1 MKMMKASKKIQVQC
15 DAEVKELFRR
25 YSHQKCTCA
34 NRRKYSV
41 AVSGK
46 LLNDYLLQ
54 HRDSSTDPSRFN
66 TRKKYS
72 ICTNLH
78 DAISKANIK
87 EEEQGTPSISVE
99 PITIT
104 DGIRGGRRPQ
114 RKCLQ
119 QPPTAPT
126 ITTTNNDNISH
137 SQRLFFLRN
146 RISVDD
152 ATLKGVKKVSIS
164 VENERHEID
173 TTKLRVDQK
182 KKFTNDVLSHY
193 YKLPFG
199 KITMRVRRNRMADIG
214 KIVIAA
220 CVNRKEFKKD
230 SDAYLHKN
238 KEVVLDVLN
247 LLDGIKE
254 YIMSKSKVNIHELES
269 VAVIP
274 PESDSQG
281 LIHNLNEKE
290 RAHKLAI
297 SLLGQTTRRGYEQVR
312 HSMDE
317 FIKIPSFH
325 NITKKLRPKIVPFTI
340 NDNGPTPVDGSNDST
355 PAPVLNFEEMQF
367 PEEYQL
373 DLAMRRIS
381 QQKELFAAKIDGG
394 YDAVVSNMQRKHISR
409 GRVVEGGDGG
419 NVVII
424 DSIDGAEHL
433 KSKKDIT
440 SVISFSSTMYAPQW
454 VQSKTV
460 TGGSSL
466 NILTWQQVRGTES
479 LYTMMPAVGEYFETK
494 RNFREERKREEDAG
508 TVAGKYNLY
517 DLHDGKMLYLL
528 TQHSQWNR
536 KYKPFLL
543 CKCGRGE
550 GVPKEKEMGDNEEDQ
565 EVQHEC
571 IKISHEDHIRFFE
584 RSQRRWDLKTAQD
597 PTYNVKKHM
606 DGTDKNNEGLSHFG
620 LHPSLL
626 PRDGIRFDTFHLKC
640 SVTRKLMTHL
650 RLFLL
655 NQATE
660 VINLF
665 QDTVLKVF
673 WKDFHLYVWQNKK
686 NFSSFLGNE
695 IALFVA
701 NFELIV
707 TFLEENIVI
716 TKEVEHIQRGLQLW
730 RDIFKFLGVTYLE
743 EGNDYLKLMDQF
755 EADVKEFYDVG
766 STTFLSTPGTTDGQE
781 ETFYCH
787 TLRYYIPEIAQ
798 TTFERHSLGVG
809 IFNMQGFEQRN
820 KELKY
825 CMSNY
830 SNNKGN
836 TLPNNLRRLSDIFFH
851 EINAT

>member
-1 MKMMKASKKIQVQC
+1 MKIVHVCC
-15 DAEVKELFRR
+15 DSDVKEVFRR
-25 YSHQKCTCA
+25 YSHQKCTCV
-34 NRRKYSV
+34 NRRKYNIV
-41 AVSGK
+41 VSGK

-54 HRDSSTDPSRFN
+54 HCNSSTDPTRFN
-66 TRKKYS
+66 ARKKYR
-72 ICTNLH
+72 ICTNLY
-78 DAISKANIK
+78 DQISNANIK
-87 EEEQGTPSISVE
+87 EEEEEQTTPSISVE
-99 PITIT
+99 PTI
-104 DGIRGGRRPQ
+104 IAANSVRGRRPPQ

-119 QPPTAPT
+119 QPPPKQ
-126 ITTTNNDNISH
+126 TTTTTTNDNISR
-137 SQRLFFLRN
+137 SQRLFMRN

-152 ATLKGVKKVSIS
+152 ATLKGVKKVSIRL
-164 VENERHEID
+164 ENETHEIN
-173 TTKLRVDQK
+173 TTKLRIDQK
-182 KKFTNDVLSHY
+182 TKFTNDVLSHY

-199 KITMRVRRNRMADIG
+199 KLTMRFRRSRMADIG

-220 CVNRKEFKKD
+220 CMNRKEFKKD

-238 KEVVLDVLN
+238 KEVVLDALN

-254 YIMSKSKVNIHELES
+254 YIMSKSKVNVHELEA

-281 LIHNLNEKE
+281 LIHTLNEKE
-290 RAHKLAI
+290 KAHKLAI
-297 SLLGQTTRRGYEQVR
+297 SLLGQTTRRGYEKVR
-312 HSMDE
+312 NSMDE
-317 FIKIPSFH
+317 FIQLPSFH
-325 NITKKLRPKIVPFTI
+325 NITKKTRPKIVPFTI
-340 NDNGPTPVDGSNDST
+340 NDNGPTPVDGNNDTT
-355 PAPVLNFEEMQF
+355 PAPVLDFYEMQF

-373 DLAMRRIS
+373 ELALRKIS
-381 QQKELFAAKIDGG
+381 QHKEVYAAKIDGG
-394 YDAVVSNMQRKHISR
+394 YDAVVNSMEKKHISR

-454 VQSKTV
+454 VQSKQI

-466 NILTWQQVRGTES
+466 NILTWQQVRGTEN
-479 LYTMMPAVGEYFETK
+479 LHTMMPAVEEYFRTK

-508 TVAGKYNLY
+508 TVAGRYNFY

-550 GVPKEKEMGDNEEDQ
+550 GVPPD
-565 EVQHEC
+565 VQHEC
-571 IKISHEDHIRFFE
+571 VKISHDEHIRFFN

-597 PTYNVKKHM
+597 PTYTVKKHM
-606 DGTDKNNEGLSHFG
+606 DWIDKNNEGLSHFG

-640 SVTRKLMTHL
+640 SVTQKLMTHL

-660 VINLF
+660 VIDSF
-665 QDTVLKVF
+665 QNTVLKVF

-701 NFELIV
+701 NFQLIV
-707 TFLEENIVI
+707 DFLEEKLVK
-716 TKEVEHIQRGLQLW
+716 TDKVQHIQKGLRLW
-730 RDIFKFLGVTYLE
+730 KDIFKFLGITYLD
-743 EGNDYLKLMDQF
+743 EGIDYLKSIDQF
-755 EADVKEFYDVG
+755 EVDVKDFYEVG
-766 STTFLSTPGTTDGQE
+766 SKTFLSSPGTTDGQD

-787 TLRYYIPEIAQ
+787 TLRYYIPEIAR

-809 IFNMQGFEQRN
+809 IFNMQGFERRN
-820 KELKY
+820 KESKY
-825 CMSNY
+825 CMTNY
-830 SNNKGN
+830 SNSKGN